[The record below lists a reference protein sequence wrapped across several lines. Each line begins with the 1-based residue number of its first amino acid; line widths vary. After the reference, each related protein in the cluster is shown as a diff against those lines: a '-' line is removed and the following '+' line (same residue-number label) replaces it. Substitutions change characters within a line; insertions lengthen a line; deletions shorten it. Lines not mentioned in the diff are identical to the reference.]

1 MKVAEWGNSPAIRLP
16 AIASNGTRQM
26 SGKQPLL
33 DWNIITC
40 IFSEDLQSRRMF
52 GGLMIC
58 IPFAR

>member
-16 AIASNGTRQM
+16 AIASTGTRQM
-26 SGKQPLL
+26 SGKQTLL

-40 IFSEDLQSRRMF
+40 IFSEDMQSGHMF

-58 IPFAR
+58 IPYAR